1 MPTPTERH
9 LEVIAEKIE
18 IIKNLQQAP
27 AGAIP
32 TDDIQAITAE
42 LQAIGEVV
50 FLLPESFTD
59 KYSDVPWGEMKNWTS
74 SNTFVSGTTSEQL
87 TDMICDLNKAG
98 PEIRRHIE
106 RDNGIQERAIESLN
120 ATYEQYSKEWYAHIQ
135 TPYLLVSITVIFFL
149 FRIEISDLDI
159 PYSNWQISFYLI
171 HLLYTV
177 AVVFEIQLISK
188 LPQLQIF
195 DRGDALTI
203 TEFFDTRIRELEREI
218 SEADRLLKKRT
229 NRRLIFNLYWLASL
243 MLSIIITAINAAS
256 TSLGT

>member
-1 MPTPTERH
+1 M
-9 LEVIAEKIE
+9 
-18 IIKNLQQAP
+18 
-27 AGAIP
+27 
-32 TDDIQAITAE
+32 
-42 LQAIGEVV
+42 
-50 FLLPESFTD
+50 
-59 KYSDVPWGEMKNWTS
+59 
-74 SNTFVSGTTSEQL
+74 
-87 TDMICDLNKAG
+87 
-98 PEIRRHIE
+98 
-106 RDNGIQERAIESLN
+106 
-120 ATYEQYSKEWYAHIQ
+120 
-135 TPYLLVSITVIFFL
+135 
-149 FRIEISDLDI
+149 
-159 PYSNWQISFYLI
+159 I